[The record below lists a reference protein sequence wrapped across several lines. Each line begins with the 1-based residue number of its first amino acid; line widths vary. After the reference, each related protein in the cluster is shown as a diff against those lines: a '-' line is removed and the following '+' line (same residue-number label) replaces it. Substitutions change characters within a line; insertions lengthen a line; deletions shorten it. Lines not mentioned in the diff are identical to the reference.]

1 MSSYLIVGGSS
12 DIAIVTARKLLDQGS
27 AVTCLARD
35 VSRVEELKSLG
46 VKVVAGDALDQES
59 VSKAIEIAS
68 EEGDGKIAG
77 VAHLVGSISIRP
89 PHALAIEAFNEVITT
104 NLSSAFLTLSMC
116 GKAMLKMGGG
126 RMVFTSSV
134 AGSLGLVNHEAIAAA
149 KGGVESMVRSA
160 AATYAKRGIRV
171 NAVAPGLTDTRLAA
185 TILRSDAMREASA
198 NMIPLKRINEAE
210 EIATSIHWLLTGAP
224 DNFTGQVMHLDGG
237 MSQIL
242 A

>member
-1 MSSYLIVGGSS
+1 MSSYLIIGGSS
-12 DIAIVTARKLLDQGS
+12 DIAIVTAKKMLEQGLS
-27 AVTCLARD
+27 VTCLARD
-35 VSRVEELKSLG
+35 ESRIEELKSLG
-46 VKVVAGDALDQES
+46 ASIVIGDALDQES
-59 VSKAIEIAS
+59 ISSAIEIAS
-68 EEGDGKIAG
+68 QQGDGKIAG
-77 VAHLVGSISIRP
+77 VAHLVGSITIRP

-104 NLSSAFLTLSMC
+104 NLSSAFLTLSLC

-185 TILRSDAMREASA
+185 TVLRSDAIREASA
-198 NMIPLKRINEAE
+198 NMIPLRRINEAE
-210 EIATSIHWLLTGAP
+210 EVATSIHWLLTGAP
-224 DNFTGQVMHLDGG
+224 DNFTGQIMHLDGG

>member
-1 MSSYLIVGGSS
+1 
-12 DIAIVTARKLLDQGS
+12 
-27 AVTCLARD
+27 
-35 VSRVEELKSLG
+35 
-46 VKVVAGDALDQES
+46 
-59 VSKAIEIAS
+59 
-68 EEGDGKIAG
+68 
-77 VAHLVGSISIRP
+77 
-89 PHALAIEAFNEVITT
+89 
-104 NLSSAFLTLSMC
+104 
-116 GKAMLKMGGG
+116 
-126 RMVFTSSV
+126 MVFTSSV

-185 TILRSDAMREASA
+185 NILRSDAAREASA
-198 NMIPLKRINEAE
+198 NMIPLKRINEAD

-224 DNFTGQVMHLDGG
+224 DNFTGQIMHLDGG